1 MFGEDPMFLLA
12 AGAAFVSIAGV
23 GWVLSGGGKT
33 EAAKKRVKAIAAT
46 GGVAGRGKRVGPD
59 ANVQRRKLV
68 QDTLKDLEAK
78 QKKARKK
85 TVTLKAQIAQAG
97 FDFTVRT
104 FWIASGIMGLVAIV
118 ALLISGKGA
127 LIALAGGVVGG
138 LGLPRWF
145 IMLARGR
152 RMKKFTSEFA
162 NSIDVIVRGIKTG
175 LPLNE
180 CLKIIAN
187 EAPEPICT
195 EFHELVESQT
205 LGVTLEDALKRMYQR
220 MPLQEVNFFAVVL
233 AIQQKTGGNLAEAL
247 SNLSGVLRSRKLM
260 REKIAALSSEAKA
273 SALIIGSLPPG
284 VMAMVYVTTPDY
296 MSLMFT
302 DNLGRMMLMG
312 GLMWMGTGIFVMKKM
327 VSFKI

>member
-1 MFGEDPMFLLA
+1 MENELEAVSKLIDTVVEFGVSYGFQILGALVFLLIGLKV
-12 AGAAFVSIAGV
+12 AGWTGRKVATLTEAKEVDPALARFIGNITKLIVIGFVIIITLGNFGISIA
-23 GWVLSGGGKT
+23 
-33 EAAKKRVKAIAAT
+33 
-46 GGVAGRGKRVGPD
+46 P
-59 ANVQRRKLV
+59 
-68 QDTLKDLEAK
+68 
-78 QKKARKK
+78 
-85 TVTLKAQIAQAG
+85 
-97 FDFTVRT
+97 
-104 FWIASGIMGLVAIV
+104 
-118 ALLISGKGA
+118 
-127 LIALAGGVVGG
+127 LIALAGGIVGG